1 MMNAKGL
8 ETKKQLKTSFVFA
21 ASLVVLYRYSRTPQQ
36 LCQLQGPHWLWEAL
50 TRSIHDYSSVHV
62 RAEPLLRFLP
72 MALGPSEE
80 ERNEHGTRDE
90 TLPNPRAVLAV
101 IAVPS
106 SCATFE
112 LVDHGSL
119 GLLAL
124 GMLSDLRMLT
134 VTYRC
139 CCTFRFCFYTPPR
152 VLDFTARPF
161 HDSTTCNFF
170 YPPKWVKGDVYSA
183 SNSSSSSSSCRRY
196 SRSSSSSSSYRR
208 RYWNGASSHCRF
220 SLDILTALGNSP
232 GRCIE

>member
-1 MMNAKGL
+1 MGSINKINKRLFIRARAG
-8 ETKKQLKTSFVFA
+8 
-21 ASLVVLYRYSRTPQQ
+21 RTPETFFAD
-36 LCQLQGPHWLWEAL
+36 GVGAFG
-50 TRSIHDYSSVHV
+50 R
-62 RAEPLLRFLP
+62 RKK
-72 MALGPSEE
+72 
-80 ERNEHGTRDE
+80 HGTRDE

-161 HDSTTCNFF
+161 HDSTTCNFL
-170 YPPKWVKGDVYSA
+170 PSQMGK
-183 SNSSSSSSSCRRY
+183 
-196 SRSSSSSSSYRR
+196 RR
-208 RYWNGASSHCRF
+208 RVLRF
-220 SLDILTALGNSP
+220 QFELIFFKLPTMFAFFFFFFFFFISPTILEWCFVPLP
-232 GRCIE
+232 IFP